1 MAFPLGDPGSGKTVM
16 SRPDELT
23 FFDDAED
30 DTLAALVMDLAA
42 QLHIE
47 RHRRQALEAALIRS
61 GVIDQAAI
69 GSMANDAEFQA
80 ESTRALDRSQA
91 RLIRIITEHGDRTG
105 PLRAEAPEVEA

>member
-1 MAFPLGDPGSGKTVM
+1 M

-47 RHRRQALEAALIRS
+47 RQRRLALEEALTRSGAIDPAAIAAL
-61 GVIDQAAI
+61 VDDAA
-69 GSMANDAEFQA
+69 FQA
-80 ESTRALDRSQA
+80 KTARALDKSQA

-105 PLRAEAPEVEA
+105 PLRAEAPEIESAR